1 MGKGLE
7 LAGLRQDGS
16 QFPVEISLSH
26 HVATREG
33 SLAVAFV
40 TDITER
46 KLAENALRES
56 EAAARIGEQR
66 MRVLSAGLLAAQE
79 KERKRISRDLH
90 DDLNQRLAMLA
101 VHVAQLETEIPESKS
116 DIRAH
121 LHTLQASLT
130 GLSDDV
136 RRTAYQLHPSVLE
149 HLGLAAAVESYCA
162 DFSKQET
169 VQVRFTKRNVPS
181 KIPEG
186 VALCLYRVVQESL
199 RNVAR
204 HSAAAKAVV
213 TLSGSKSGLHLTIGD
228 SGKGFDPNA
237 QKRKGGLGLVS
248 MEERVRAVDGS
259 LTIATRP
266 GDGTRIEIRIPWRE
280 GRRKTAAP
288 SG

>member
-33 SLAVAFV
+33 TLAVAFI

-66 MRVLSAGLLAAQE
+66 LRVLSAGLLAAQE

-101 VHVAQLETEIPESKS
+101 VHVAQLESEIPESEG
-116 DIRAH
+116 DILAH
-121 LHTLQASLT
+121 LQTLQANLT

-136 RRTAYQLHPSVLE
+136 RRTAHQLHPSVLE
-149 HLGLAAAVESYCA
+149 HLGLAAAIESYCA

-169 VQVRFTKRNVPS
+169 VHVQFRKSSLPAR
-181 KIPEG
+181 IPEG

-204 HSAAAKAVV
+204 HSGAGKATV
-213 TLSGSKSGLHLTIGD
+213 TLTGSKNGLFLTIGD
-228 SGKGFDPNA
+228 SGKGFDPNVA
-237 QKRKGGLGLVS
+237 KRKGGLGLVS
-248 MEERVRAVDGS
+248 MEERVRAVEGS

-266 GDGTRIEIRIPWRE
+266 GDGTRIEIRIPVRP
-280 GRRKTAAP
+280 RRHKAAAA